1 MPCSAQQGW
10 PLRPRPSPGVTD
22 AAFTALPRSSLHQRS
37 RRTQTPA
44 QGEGT
49 NLLQSPTHSSA
60 AGQQLCKGNVSMP
73 FSLESRV
80 NPFNPPN
87 KQPKECQWMSPE
99 KLALAEGISTLILLS
114 GQQSCTHLHSQ
125 LTQCRTQHR
134 SCSLRRQ
141 LLIMYSG
148 HLPHPWLMLHSQGV
162 SRMSHHGF
170 TPAFSPYR
178 NTAELRAHP
187 DCNQH

>member
-1 MPCSAQQGW
+1 MYMKSRLRISTRALKHLFCIEHNALMLLLSAFHHLKDSRNPRVCWELLDRSCRGRRQWGGSLAALPCSAQQGR

-87 KQPKECQWMSPE
+87 
-99 KLALAEGISTLILLS
+99 
-114 GQQSCTHLHSQ
+114 
-125 LTQCRTQHR
+125 
-134 SCSLRRQ
+134 
-141 LLIMYSG
+141 
-148 HLPHPWLMLHSQGV
+148 
-162 SRMSHHGF
+162 
-170 TPAFSPYR
+170 
-178 NTAELRAHP
+178 
-187 DCNQH
+187 